1 MKCIINADD
10 LGLSQEV
17 NDAIRESLFRG
28 IITSSTILANTTLW
42 DDVCDIVASYPKA
55 SFGVHLNLTQG
66 LALTDSAVLRRYGVV
81 DGDNCFTR
89 EIKKLKSLP
98 NELFSALVE
107 ELDAQVKMVASK
119 GIAISHADGHHHVHT
134 GSVLAAV
141 VLAVIRRN
149 GISVIRNR
157 YKSPTHFPHYGIKDY
172 LWRKSFEFRGIKFTD
187 YFDSYSGF
195 VSKLQKGEKYSESST
210 IELMCHP
217 GGEKYKDEML
227 LVAEQTA
234 GHLLSNVQY
243 VSYKDLK

>member
-17 NDAIRESLFRG
+17 NDAIKGALSKG
-28 IITSSTILANTTLW
+28 VITSSTILANTTLW
-42 DDVCDIVASYPKA
+42 DDVCGIVASFPKA
-55 SFGVHLNLTQG
+55 SFGVHLNFTQG
-66 LALTDSAVLRRYGVV
+66 LAITDSDVLRKYGIV
-81 DGDNCFTR
+81 DANNCFTR
-89 EIKKLKSLP
+89 EIKKVKSLP
-98 NELFSALVE
+98 NELFSALIE

-134 GSVLAAV
+134 SSALAAV
-141 VLAVIRRN
+141 VLDVIRRN
-149 GISVIRNR
+149 GITVIRNR

-172 LWRKSFEFRGIKFTD
+172 LWRKSFEFKGIKFTD

-217 GGEKYKDEML
+217 GGENYKDEML

>member
-17 NDAIRESLFRG
+17 NDAIRDALSRG

-42 DDVCDIVASYPKA
+42 DDVCNIVASFPKA

-66 LALTDSAVLRRYGVV
+66 LALTDSVVLRKYGIV
-81 DGDNCFTR
+81 DGNNCFTR
-89 EIKKLKSLP
+89 EIKKVKSLP

-107 ELDAQVKMVASK
+107 ELDAQVKAVVSK
-119 GIAISHADGHHHVHT
+119 GITISHADGHHHIHT
-134 GSVLAAV
+134 GSALAAV
-141 VLAVIRRN
+141 VLDVIRRN
-149 GISVIRNR
+149 GITVIRNR

-172 LWRKSFEFRGIKFTD
+172 LWRKGFEFRGIRFTD
-187 YFDSYSGF
+187 YFDSYAGF
-195 VSKLQKGEKYSESST
+195 INKLEKGEKYSDSST

-227 LVAEQTA
+227 LVFEQTA
-234 GHLLSNVQY
+234 DQLLSNVQY
-243 VSYKDLK
+243 VSYNDLK